1 MSRCSVASARLRAGE
16 QRATVERADARST
29 GGIGARATDAFVA
42 WAPAVPLLALALALL
57 VLPTAMVVVQSV
69 RGDAGQFTLEF
80 WAETFAR
87 RGDRVAIV
95 TSLSLGVACATL
107 SLLIGAPL
115 AWFLSR
121 SGAVART
128 SWLSLLNVG
137 ANFGGIGLAF
147 GFMASLG
154 TYGMVTLLLQQTG
167 LAFIPPGPATFLG
180 LLLVYLY
187 TNVPLFVLLTLPA
200 MGVVEPDT
208 LEAAATLGATKTET
222 TRYIG
227 LPVLAPFLAAGW
239 LLIFTWSIGIY
250 GLAYALAGNAA
261 TSQLRL
267 MTLQIGIALNSAAGS
282 QGRAAVMA
290 TLLLLIATCSLLA
303 YRVTMRR
310 AVRWLA

>member
-1 MSRCSVASARLRAGE
+1 MSRCWVASTSLAEGQAVAVGRAAARPTRVHQARLTQA
-16 QRATVERADARST
+16 V
-29 GGIGARATDAFVA
+29 VH
-42 WAPAVPLLALALALL
+42 WAPALPLLLLALALL
-57 VLPTAMVVVQSV
+57 VLPTIMVVVQSV
-69 RGDAGQFTLEF
+69 RGEAGQWTLEF
-80 WAETFAR
+80 WAETFQR

-121 SGAVART
+121 SQLVTRT
-128 SWLSLLNVG
+128 AWLSLLNVG

-154 TYGMVTLLLQQTG
+154 TYGMVTLVLQQTG
-167 LAFIPPGPATFLG
+167 LGFVPPTPASFLG

-200 MGVVEPDT
+200 MRVVEADT
-208 LEAAATLGATKTET
+208 LEAASTLGATKAET
-222 TRYIG
+222 ARFIG

-261 TSQLRL
+261 TNQLRL

-290 TLLLLIATCSLLA
+290 TLLLVIATLSLLA
-303 YRVTMRR
+303 YRLTMRR